1 MIVRIVILCPGQH
14 WLPSLATKSKQH
26 TQCEVGR
33 PIEGEIIK
41 QKAIKKYTHMLFITN
56 QEYETAL
63 QNGKGNIESKAVV
76 LAQPN
81 RLKLLNKQVNI
92 PRGGIIKLYNVHT

>member
-1 MIVRIVILCPGQH
+1 
-14 WLPSLATKSKQH
+14 
-26 TQCEVGR
+26 
-33 PIEGEIIK
+33 
-41 QKAIKKYTHMLFITN
+41 MLFITN

-92 PRGGIIKLYNVHT
+92 PRGGIIKLYNVHTWRPRDFSRAVGGNIQPNGYTLYSQ